1 MAPLFIALIRKLIER
16 PLFRNVPEGA
26 DADISELPGGSD
38 ALIGQVGDVIAGFEH
53 LATSVD
59 AELAD

>member
-1 MAPLFIALIRKLIER
+1 MCIRDR
-16 PLFRNVPEGA
+16 FRNVPEGA

-38 ALIGQVGDVIAGFEH
+38 DLIGQVGDVIAGFEH
-53 LATSVD
+53 LAATVD